1 MQFVVA
7 CDKNMQEKDHSP
19 CNFYEDNFVEKIAVI
34 VINQNHLQ
42 LPKIKVTIYSTE
54 II

>member
-7 CDKNMQEKDHSP
+7 YDKNMQEKDYSP
-19 CNFYEDNFVEKIAVI
+19 CNLYEDIFVEKIAVI

-42 LPKIKVTIYSTE
+42 LLKVKVTIYSTE